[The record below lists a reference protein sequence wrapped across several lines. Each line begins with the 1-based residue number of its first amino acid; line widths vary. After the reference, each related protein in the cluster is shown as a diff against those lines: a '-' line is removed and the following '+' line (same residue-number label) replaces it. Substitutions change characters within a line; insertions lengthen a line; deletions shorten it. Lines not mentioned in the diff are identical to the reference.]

1 MSLQQCVKLT
11 SQQDQL
17 AEEVAVVVDSEGAVK
32 IIFSRCFSLER
43 DTKQLLMTRINIETS
58 TFKN

>member
-11 SQQDQL
+11 SRQDQL
-17 AEEVAVVVDSEGAVK
+17 AEEVAVVVDSVGAVK

-43 DTKQLLMTRINIETS
+43 DTKQLLMT
-58 TFKN
+58 